1 MNLEELTLEELETE
15 QARLQAGAAELRTR
29 RRAVAAELDDRRA
42 KLALAQDMARL
53 KQKHGA
59 TIQRLHPAGIE
70 STAAVGTP
78 GGE

>member
-15 QARLQAGAAELRTR
+15 QARLQAAAAELRTR

-42 KLALAQDMARL
+42 NLALAQDMARL
-53 KQKHGA
+53 EQKHGA
-59 TIQRLHPAGIE
+59 TIQQLYPKGIQ

-78 GGE
+78 G